1 MAEEQ
6 GGSGRR
12 PQIDGLRAI
21 AMVGVLYVH
30 LYDTDPT
37 LENSRVNLFFVVSG
51 YLITL
56 SLLSARNRGAAG
68 GVLNFYARRLLRL
81 MPPLLIALFV
91 ACLYDR
97 MFIQPSILW
106 HIGQLSNVYFY
117 LSNSWDPW
125 VTAHLWSLNVLEQYY
140 LFWPLLILYVPIRF
154 IFLIVIGLCIV
165 PFFLRAG
172 LPRLAPDVMAIRV
185 LPFYVFDAI
194 AAGALVALLE
204 HQRSRLF
211 DIIAKPWVGMVATVV
226 VAATILSE
234 RYVGAS
240 ELVRLAS
247 IASIACI
254 VTGASRGY
262 SGIAGSLLS
271 SRPMSYLGTISYSMY
286 IYHIF
291 IWWII
296 ADRVPALYVPGWLP
310 FVVVSSITVLLSALS
325 WHWLEA
331 PINRLK
337 VHFPT

>member
-6 GGSGRR
+6 GEPGRR

-21 AMVGVLYVH
+21 AMIGVLYVH
-30 LYDTDPT
+30 LYDTNPS

-56 SLLSARNRGAAG
+56 SLLHARNRRTTGR
-68 GVLNFYARRLLRL
+68 VLNFYARRLLRL

-97 MFIQPSILW
+97 SLVQPSILW

-117 LSNSWDPW
+117 ISNSWEPW

-140 LFWPLLILYVPIRF
+140 LFWPLLILYVPIRLT
-154 IFLIVIGLCIV
+154 FLIVVGLCIA
-165 PFFLRAG
+165 PFFLRAS
-172 LPRLAPDVMAIRV
+172 LPELGPNVMAVRV

-194 AAGALVALLE
+194 AAGALIALLE
-204 HQRSRLF
+204 FQRLRLF
-211 DIIAKPWVGMVATVV
+211 EVIGRPWVSIVAAVV
-226 VAATILSE
+226 VAATILFE

-247 IASIACI
+247 IAGIACI

-262 SGIAGSLLS
+262 SGAIGSFLS
-271 SRPMSYLGTISYSMY
+271 SRPMSYLGTISYGMY

-296 ADRVPALYVPGWLP
+296 ADRMPALYVTGWLP
-310 FVVVSSITVLLSALS
+310 FVVVSSITILVSAVS

-337 VHFPT
+337 VCFPT